1 MSCVCKQKCAK
12 PKTRDFLEDD
22 VKSSMTSVGY
32 VAYFICD
39 FILLHCNN
47 IPRRYSPNSNSSLS
61 STSASELS
69 YLKASVWS
77 LENRLKEASF
87 SSKNLSNSYSEV
99 TKEKY
104 ELLEEL
110 TKEKE
115 INRNLFEQMK
125 HEREEH
131 TMFQTKLLK
140 EIAVLHR
147 EHDKN
152 QWIMVCKIEQLTKH

>member
-1 MSCVCKQKCAK
+1 MN
-12 PKTRDFLEDD
+12 
-22 VKSSMTSVGY
+22 Y
-32 VAYFICD
+32 
-39 FILLHCNN
+39 NN
-47 IPRRYSPNSNSSLS
+47 TFSRYSPNSSLS

-87 SSKNLSNSYSEV
+87 SSKNLSNSYSQV

-115 INRNLFEQMK
+115 INRNLFEQIK
-125 HEREEH
+125 HEREE
-131 TMFQTKLLK
+131 QTAFEAKHLK
-140 EIAVLHR
+140 EIALLHK
-147 EHDKN
+147 EYDKN
-152 QWIMVCKIEQLTKH
+152 HWIMVC